1 MAKAINAE
9 FSDEDEDDDNKSN
22 WDDEEKVSFDV
33 RAHRETQSLLFL
45 MSYQYLVNCVIQ
57 PHEHDEEEE
66 AEEEEEEKKNKDDKR
81 KKEKQDRERHTEDE
95 EDKDDD
101 MKEDDDQKRDVSLF
115 FQLLP
120 NITADI
126 IFLISS
132 SPLAGGRG
140 RRG

>member
-33 RAHRETQSLLFL
+33 ECATQSLLL
-45 MSYQYLVNCVIQ
+45 LISYQYLVNCVIQ

-81 KKEKQDRERHTEDE
+81 KKEKQDRERHTDDE

-101 MKEDDDQKRDVSLF
+101 MKEDDDQKRDVSSV

>member
-33 RAHRETQSLLFL
+33 CARHRVYYSSS
-45 MSYQYLVNCVIQ
+45 SYQYLVNCVMQ

-101 MKEDDDQKRDVSLF
+101 MKEDDDQKRDVSLV